1 MGRTKKI
8 SLKLNPEWMFSSDPI
23 DFEYNKYT
31 LLGYLQKCEKGFE
44 NFEIYPDFIELS
56 LHLANVQS
64 LNKENTLLLTDK
76 KFESYDDELL
86 VTDLYPKKPRI
97 LDKVEEE
104 ELTKT
109 IRYSGAKLFD
119 AFNLAKSI
127 WNISYDNIDLILKRS
142 KVGIFEGVGYV
153 YFNDV
158 KNNKFYVWQ
167 YELKTPSKTRTISKA
182 YLKTIYNKP
191 IGDKTITEII
201 SENTKF
207 KGDILN
213 RKLPIF
219 EAKSD
224 REFPLEKTFIPIV
237 KRKLM
242 AYVYQ
247 AITLEGETKNLNS

>member
-44 NFEIYPDFIELS
+44 NLEIYPDFIELS

-86 VTDLYPKKPRI
+86 VTDLYPKKPRP
-97 LDKVEEE
+97 LEKDEEE
-104 ELTKT
+104 ELVKT
-109 IRYSGAKLFD
+109 IRYSGTKLFD
-119 AFNLAKSI
+119 AFNVAKSI
-127 WNISYDNIDLILKRS
+127 WNLSYDNIEITLKRNKS
-142 KVGIFEGVGYV
+142 GLYEGVGYI
-153 YFNDV
+153 YFNDLTH
-158 KNNKFYVWQ
+158 NKFYVWQ

-182 YLKTIYNKP
+182 YLKKIFDRP

-207 KGDILN
+207 KGEILN

-242 AYVYQ
+242 SYVYQ
-247 AITLEGETKNLNS
+247 VITLEEESKNLNS